1 MSSKRGKSY
10 YKGLPARVR
19 VAQIGRFELM
29 RYLFAAIIVLALVDA
44 ALHFSIDAFV
54 NKTFTNLPY
63 GPLFVALS
71 IGYLGLIALLLIT
84 RSASTAVQR
93 LVVAALVIYVAIPL
107 VAYFLLTGG
116 RYNPFQL
123 ATISKPL
130 EVLLIVL
137 SLFYIVLLGRQE
149 SATSNTSVQSAAAR

>member
-1 MSSKRGKSY
+1 
-10 YKGLPARVR
+10 
-19 VAQIGRFELM
+19 M
-29 RYLFAAIIVLALVDA
+29 RYLLAAIIVLALVDG

-63 GPLFVALS
+63 GPLFVAMP
-71 IGYLGLIALLLIT
+71 IGYLVLIALLLIT
-84 RSASTAVQR
+84 RSASIAVQR
-93 LVVAALVIYVAIPL
+93 LVVAALVVYVAIPL

-123 ATISKPL
+123 ATIAKPL

-137 SLFYIVLLGRQE
+137 SLVYFVLLGRQQSVTSE
-149 SATSNTSVQSAAAR
+149 APAQSATAS